1 MARQISITSELFQS
15 LVEIDVN
22 GFCIDLHNDY
32 DCTSFT
38 YGGATTT
45 FCLHFRS
52 ITKNPQYPLV
62 TLQFEQVSFYKIN
75 AGLETTPKSNT
86 IDNIYRGKFKVNGNL
101 YEFTEEGKSFYCLEF
116 LEAYSFQFF
125 AGRLLLVI

>member
-32 DCTSFT
+32 DCISFT
-38 YGGATTT
+38 HNGETNK

-52 ITKNPQYPLV
+52 IKENPQYPLV
-62 TLQFEQVSFYKIN
+62 SLQFEQVRFHTIN

-86 IDNIYRGKFKVNGNL
+86 IDNIYRGRFEANGNL
-101 YEFTEEGKSFYCLEF
+101 HEFTEDGKSFYCLEF

-125 AGRLLLVI
+125 AKVLMIVL

>member
-1 MARQISITSELFQS
+1 MARQISIQSELFQS

-22 GFCIDLHNDY
+22 EFCVDLHNDY

-38 YGGATTT
+38 YGGDTNT
-45 FCLHFRS
+45 FCLNFRS

-62 TLQFEQVSFYKIN
+62 SLLFEQVSFYKIT

-86 IDNIYRGKFKVNGNL
+86 IDNIYRGKFEVNGKL

-125 AGRLLLVI
+125 AGRLLLVL